1 MNRKE
6 KLIKSLMSAIR
17 ALENGTVTYNW
28 QEQHSCNCGVVS
40 QAMLGM
46 TGTELKH
53 RLKDE
58 EIFKHEIFAKVK
70 DEPEVAKTWKNLI
83 SAWCPI
89 TGLPMKQIFHDLNEA
104 GLTTDD
110 MAHLEYLENP
120 AILKRSGIQTHH
132 RTTTEVF
139 DHYDYVPVNTFF
151 GRLFG
156 RTKMIEVKKTVTST
170 TPDRNYF
177 TKKENVILY
186 LKSWVTI
193 LQEEREPIQEDLSNE
208 SKQELE
214 ERLLV
219 AVADE
224 NYEMAA
230 KLRDELVLSH

>member
-6 KLIKSLMSAIR
+6 KLIKSLMGAIR

-28 QEQHSCNCGVVS
+28 QHQHSCNCGVVS
-40 QAMLGM
+40 QAMLGI
-46 TGTELKH
+46 TGTELKQ

-70 DEPEVAKTWKNLI
+70 DEPEVSKTWKNLI

-89 TGLPMKQIFHDLNEA
+89 TGVPMKQIFDDLNDA

-110 MAHLEYLENP
+110 IAHLEYLENP
-120 AILKRSGIQTHH
+120 AILNRSGISTHH
-132 RTTTEVF
+132 KVTTEVF
-139 DHYDYVPVNTFF
+139 DHYDYIPVNTFF

-156 RTKMIEVKKTVTST
+156 RTKMVEVKKTVTT
-170 TPDRNYF
+170 TTQDHNYYS
-177 TKKENVILY
+177 KIKNVILY
-186 LKSWVTI
+186 LKAWVSI
-193 LQEEREPIQEDLSNE
+193 LQEEREPIQEDLSGE
-208 SKQELE
+208 SKQELQ
-214 ERLLV
+214 ERLLI

-230 KLRDELVLSH
+230 KLRDELVVSH